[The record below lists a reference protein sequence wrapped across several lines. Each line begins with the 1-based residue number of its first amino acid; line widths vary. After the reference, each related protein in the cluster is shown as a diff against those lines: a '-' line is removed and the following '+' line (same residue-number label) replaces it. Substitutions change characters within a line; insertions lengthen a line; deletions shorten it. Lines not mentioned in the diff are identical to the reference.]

1 MKRNF
6 PRYQGR
12 KNELKGREQESHT
25 EENHG
30 CCPIASVCIGP
41 LIETSLLG
49 IPPPPHLMII
59 ISAHHHDHYH
69 TTLFTQN
76 VVWRASLL
84 CPILMMLRSLQTSEH
99 IKQSMIDQP

>member
-1 MKRNF
+1 MARMKRNF

-12 KNELKGREQESHT
+12 KNELKGQEQDSHT
-25 EENHG
+25 EENNG
-30 CCPIASVCIGP
+30 CCPIGP
-41 LIETSLLG
+41 LIGTSLLG
-49 IPPPPHLMII
+49 IPPPHLMII

-69 TTLFTQN
+69 ITLFTQN